1 MDNIDVS
8 IIIVNYNTKLMT
20 DECINSILNCT
31 KNNLIEIILVDNAST
46 DGSKEFFISDKRIK
60 YIYSEVNLGF
70 GKANNLGVSMANG
83 KYVFLLNSDTI
94 LLDDVIS
101 KLFKFAEINII
112 NINNIGSIGTRLINQ
127 NLEDTLSFGQFTSP
141 KRIYTRLLEKVKFK
155 KNSYQSKI
163 YAELQNKGFSKVDF
177 VSGADLFILRN
188 IYDDVEGFDPD
199 FFMYYE
205 ETDLQKR
212 ISRLGYQS
220 FIINC
225 KDIIHL
231 DGGSFQDKL
240 PFKRKMLMTNGLKLY
255 IIKNFF
261 GFKKFHMRVLSL
273 LLLMIDLRKL
283 NYSNKQN
290 IALVKEILR

>member
-20 DECINSILNCT
+20 NECINSILNCT

-60 YIYSEVNLGF
+60 YIYSEDNLGF
-70 GKANNLGVSMANG
+70 GKANNLGVSIANG

-101 KLFKFAEINII
+101 KLFKFAEIN

-255 IIKNFF
+255 ITKNFF
-261 GFKKFHMRVLSL
+261 GFNKFHMRVLSL

-283 NYSNKQN
+283 SYSNKQN
-290 IALVKEILR
+290 IALVNEILR

>member
-1 MDNIDVS
+1 MENNLEVS
-8 IIIVNYNTKLMT
+8 VIIVNYNTKLMT
-20 DECINSILNCT
+20 NDCINSILKFT
-31 KNNLIEIILVDNAST
+31 VKNSIEIILVDNAST
-46 DGSKEFFISDKRIK
+46 DGSKEFFMTDHRIN
-60 YIYSEVNLGF
+60 YIYSDDNLGF
-70 GKANNLGVSMANG
+70 GKANNLGVSKAKG

-94 LLDDVIS
+94 LLDDVIK
-101 KLFKFAEINII
+101 KLFNFAEKYVD
-112 NINNIGSIGTRLINQ
+112 NNLGSVGTCLINQ
-127 NLEDTLSFGQFTSP
+127 DLEDTLSFGQFTSP

-155 KNSYQSKI
+155 KTSYQSKI
-163 YAELQNKGFSKVDF
+163 YAELQKKGFSKVDF
-177 VSGADLFILRN
+177 VSGADLFILRK
-188 IYDDVEGFDPD
+188 IYNYVEGFDPD

-255 IIKNFF
+255 IIKNYF
-261 GFKKFHMRVLSL
+261 GFNKFHMRVLSL

-283 NYSNKQN
+283 SYSNKQN
-290 IALVKEILR
+290 IELVKEILR